1 MVDAGGEK
9 PPLMLRH
16 RPHPHTRFKESQD
29 WTKPYF
35 SDSYFQS
42 HTQAE
47 QKWPP
52 QIFNAGRSYKCF
64 TISFTCLCVSNTV
77 IRSAHPY
84 KLVRHL
90 SKYQELLCCN
100 YTNYLI
106 LSHPSSKPARALG
119 LTLSLALFS
128 VGIRLGLSLP
138 KVTKADDATF
148 GGDNHSFV
156 LLSSSLSSRG

>member
-52 QIFNAGRSYKCF
+52 QIFNAERSYKCF
-64 TISFTCLCVSNTV
+64 TIAFTSLCVSNTV
-77 IRSAHPY
+77 IRSAHLY
-84 KLVRHL
+84 KLVHLRHL
-90 SKYQELLCCN
+90 SKNCCAVS
-100 YTNYLI
+100 TLI
-106 LSHPSSKPARALG
+106 LSHPSTKPARALG
-119 LTLSLALFS
+119 LALSLALFS

-148 GGDNHSFV
+148 GGDDH
-156 LLSSSLSSRG
+156 SLSTTP